1 MLTDE
6 YKELLLKY
14 ITGKIDESGTSPQE
28 LVNLDRKDM
37 GVNIKN
43 EITSRLQDERQA
55 TATSVTIV
63 GKVYSN
69 QYENFIIY
77 GNYSVNSVH
86 YGYVCIVNRKLEIIS
101 LLTQFSS
108 GTYIYPLISIR
119 QSETGQFYGLTDG
132 VVSSDSNYRIAL
144 FNNILSSGI
153 LTGNYEVVLRQTYI
167 IPDSPNYRSS
177 LYRQNRIIK
186 SLDSATYYI
195 VLHKTNNSTTVIIK
209 FTINVQ
215 EGNKWEVFETEYL
228 MDTVQF
234 DVLLDKSSGEE
245 IFYFYG
251 IDIMSNNNYDIY
263 RSYQL
268 QETLTPLN
276 TINLSGKVSYF
287 LTQVFVLNKDNVYI
301 SIGLNQTTTLY
312 KVNGTSLNSLYSFS
326 WPSSNQSY
334 LYLEELNGIVFYK
347 EKRTTTTGAIIGV
360 GLLINDS
367 LEFYDSENTTDTN
380 NSLYDYNDFYIFVQY
395 NLISIYIPF
404 KSGDVSSTYMLV
416 ADYNENNYN
425 GLPYENIN
433 SLLPVKGRIL
443 TRYDSSLDPEI
454 SFVFARNLYNKYV
467 RNNVTVCTLEV
478 PNTLLNDIPLFYI
491 AIIGATNEYLMS
503 NVATLQGDDIV
514 KNVYETLDINFYNTI
529 RMTDINGPEDIE
541 RLDGAIKLN
550 QSISALLDYHNT
562 QATKARVNFTDD
574 TSSIVTIDP
583 STQITISEN
592 NANYDFIVYVPS
604 NKSVKNCEIISY
616 DETIVYATI
625 TGTFQ
630 VGAFNEV
637 TQTVSVF

>member
-1 MLTDE
+1 MLTE
-6 YKELLLKY
+6 KYKELLLKY
-14 ITGKIDESGTSPQE
+14 ITGKIDEEGTSPQE

-37 GVNIKN
+37 GVNIRD

-55 TATSVTIV
+55 ENVNIV

-77 GNYSVNSVH
+77 GNYYISSVA

-101 LLTQFSS
+101 LLTQFAS

-132 VVSSDSNYRIAL
+132 VSGSDGNFRIAL

-153 LTGNYEVVLRQTYI
+153 LTNNYEVVLRQTYI
-167 IPDSPNYRSS
+167 IPDSPNYRST
-177 LYRQNRIIK
+177 LFRQNRIIK
-186 SLDSATYYI
+186 SLDSAIYYV
-195 VLHKTNNSTTVIIK
+195 VLHNTNSKTVIIR
-209 FTINVQ
+209 FTINIQ

-228 MDTVQF
+228 MDSVQF

-251 IDIMSNNNYDIY
+251 IDIMSNDNYDIY

-276 TINLSGKVSYF
+276 TVNLSGKTSTF

-301 SIGLNQTTTLY
+301 STGINQTTTLY
-312 KVNGTSLNSLYSFS
+312 KVNGTSLINLYSFS

-334 LYLEELNGIVFYK
+334 LYLEDLNGIIFYK
-347 EKRTTTTGAIIGV
+347 QKKTTTTGATIEV
-360 GLLINDS
+360 GLMINDELNS
-367 LEFYDSENTTDTN
+367 YDTETTSDTT
-380 NSLYDYNDFYIFVQY
+380 NSNYDYNDFYIFVQY
-395 NLISIYIPF
+395 NLVSIYIPF

-443 TRYDSSLDPEI
+443 TRYDNSMDPEVAW
-454 SFVFARNLYNKYV
+454 VFARNLYNKYV
-467 RNNVTVCTLEV
+467 RNNITVSTIEV
-478 PNTLLNDIPLFYI
+478 PNTLLNNIPLFYI
-491 AIIGATNEYLMS
+491 AILGATNEYLMS
-503 NVATLQGDDIV
+503 NNATLQGEDIV
-514 KNVYETLDINFYNTI
+514 KNIYETLDINFYNTI
-529 RMTDINGPEDIE
+529 RMTDANGSENIE
-541 RLDGAIKLN
+541 NLEGAIKVN
-550 QSISALLDYHNT
+550 QSINLLLDYHNT

-583 STQITISEN
+583 STQITIENN

-616 DETIVYATI
+616 DETLVYATI
-625 TGTFQ
+625 TGAFE

-637 TQTVSVF
+637 TQTVSIF

>member
-1 MLTDE
+1 MLTE
-6 YKELLLKY
+6 KYKELLLKY
-14 ITGKIDESGTSPQE
+14 ITGKIDEEGTSPQE

-37 GVNIKN
+37 GVNIRD
-43 EITSRLQDERQA
+43 EITSRLQEERQA
-55 TATSVTIV
+55 ENVNIV

-77 GNYSVNSVH
+77 GNYYISSVA
-86 YGYVCIVNRKLEIIS
+86 YGYICIVNRKLEIIS
-101 LLTQFSS
+101 LLTQFAS

-132 VVSSDSNYRIAL
+132 VSGSDGNFRIAL

-153 LTGNYEVVLRQTYI
+153 LTNNYEVVLRQTYI
-167 IPDSPNYRSS
+167 IPDSPNYRST
-177 LYRQNRIIK
+177 LFRQNRIIK
-186 SLDSATYYI
+186 SLDSAIYYV
-195 VLHKTNNSTTVIIK
+195 VLHNTNSKTVIIR
-209 FTINVQ
+209 FTINIQ

-228 MDTVQF
+228 MDSVQF

-251 IDIMSNNNYDIY
+251 IDIMSNDNYDIY

-276 TINLSGKVSYF
+276 TVNLSGKTSTF

-301 SIGLNQTTTLY
+301 STGINRITTLY
-312 KVNGTSLNSLYSFS
+312 KVNGTSLTNLYSFS

-334 LYLEELNGIVFYK
+334 LYLEDLNGIIFYK
-347 EKRTTTTGAIIGV
+347 QKKTTTTGATIEV
-360 GLLINDS
+360 GLMINDE
-367 LEFYDSENTTDTN
+367 LKTYDSESTTDTT
-380 NSLYDYNDFYIFVQY
+380 NSNYDYNDFYIFVQY
-395 NLISIYIPF
+395 NLVSIYIPF
-404 KSGDVSSTYMLV
+404 KNGDVSSTYMLV

-443 TRYDSSLDPEI
+443 TRYDNSMDPEVAW
-454 SFVFARNLYNKYV
+454 VFARNLYNKYV
-467 RNNVTVCTLEV
+467 RNNITVSTIEV
-478 PNTLLNDIPLFYI
+478 PNTLLNNIPLFYI
-491 AIIGATNEYLMS
+491 AILGATNEYLMS
-503 NVATLQGDDIV
+503 NNATLQGEDIV
-514 KNVYETLDINFYNTI
+514 KNIYETLDINFYNTI
-529 RMTDINGPEDIE
+529 RMTDANGSENIE
-541 RLDGAIKLN
+541 NLEGAIKVN
-550 QSISALLDYHNT
+550 QSINLLLDYHNT
-562 QATKARVNFTDD
+562 QATKARVNFTDG

-583 STQITISEN
+583 STQITIVNN

-616 DETIVYATI
+616 DEMMVYATI
-625 TGTFQ
+625 TGNFE

>member
-1 MLTDE
+1 MLTE
-6 YKELLLKY
+6 KYKELLLKY
-14 ITGKIDESGTSPQE
+14 ITGKIDEEGTSPQE

-37 GVNIKN
+37 GVNIRD

-55 TATSVTIV
+55 ENVNII

-77 GNYSVNSVH
+77 GNYYISSVA

-101 LLTQFSS
+101 LLTQFAS

-132 VVSSDSNYRIAL
+132 VSGSDSNFRIAL

-153 LTGNYEVVLRQTYI
+153 LTNNYEVVLRQTYI
-167 IPDSPNYRSS
+167 IPDSPNYRST
-177 LYRQNRIIK
+177 LFRQNRIIK
-186 SLDSATYYI
+186 SLDSATYYV
-195 VLHKTNNSTTVIIK
+195 VLHNTNSKTVIIR
-209 FTINVQ
+209 FTINIQ

-228 MDTVQF
+228 MDSVQF

-251 IDIMSNNNYDIY
+251 IDIMSNDNYDIY

-276 TINLSGKVSYF
+276 TINLNGKTSTF

-301 SIGLNQTTTLY
+301 STGISQTTTLY
-312 KVNGTSLNSLYSFS
+312 KVNGTTLNSLYSFS

-334 LYLEELNGIVFYK
+334 LYLEDLNGIVFYK
-347 EKRTTTTGAIIGV
+347 QKKTTTTGATIEV
-360 GLLINDS
+360 GLMINDN
-367 LEFYDSENTTDTN
+367 LETYDSENTTDTT
-380 NSLYDYNDFYIFVQY
+380 NSNYDYNDFYIFVQY
-395 NLISIYIPF
+395 NLVSIYIPF

-443 TRYDSSLDPEI
+443 TRYDNSMDPEVAW
-454 SFVFARNLYNKYV
+454 VFARNLYNKYV
-467 RNNVTVCTLEV
+467 RNNITVSTIEV
-478 PNTLLNDIPLFYI
+478 PNTLLNNIPLFYI
-491 AIIGATNEYLMS
+491 AILGATNEYLMS
-503 NVATLQGDDIV
+503 NNATLQGEDIV
-514 KNVYETLDINFYNTI
+514 KNIYETLDINFYNTI
-529 RMTDINGPEDIE
+529 RMTDANGNENIE
-541 RLDGAIKLN
+541 NLEGAIKVN
-550 QSISALLDYHNT
+550 QSINLLLDYHNT
-562 QATKARVNFTDD
+562 QATKARVNFTDG

-583 STQITISEN
+583 STQITIENN

-616 DETIVYATI
+616 DEMMVYATI
-625 TGTFQ
+625 TGNFE

-637 TQTVSVF
+637 TQTVSIF